1 MELLPPSFLIIY
13 SFIIFTQLR
22 YVIRGLGKWNKR
34 NVLFILDLKAT
45 RL

>member
-22 YVIRGLGKWNKR
+22 YLIRGLGK
-34 NVLFILDLKAT
+34 
-45 RL
+45 